1 MGFPKRLAGG
11 LEMDAEHLE
20 AAVNKIIRRR
30 HPDVACQLT
39 LTPSANCSLGRDA
52 GRPAGLKF
60 VGVAQRLVAMHD
72 EPHWTVDGRRLSGQ
86 GR

>member
-39 LTPSANCSLGRDA
+39 LTLPEELSLR
-52 GRPAGLKF
+52 
-60 VGVAQRLVAMHD
+60 V
-72 EPHWTVDGRRLSGQ
+72 RRLTSGRFEVRRR
-86 GR
+86 GAAPCGDAR

>member
-11 LEMDAEHLE
+11 SEMDAEHLE

-39 LTPSANCSLGRDA
+39 LTPSANCPLGCDA
-52 GRPAGLKF
+52 
-60 VGVAQRLVAMHD
+60 
-72 EPHWTVDGRRLSGQ
+72 
-86 GR
+86 